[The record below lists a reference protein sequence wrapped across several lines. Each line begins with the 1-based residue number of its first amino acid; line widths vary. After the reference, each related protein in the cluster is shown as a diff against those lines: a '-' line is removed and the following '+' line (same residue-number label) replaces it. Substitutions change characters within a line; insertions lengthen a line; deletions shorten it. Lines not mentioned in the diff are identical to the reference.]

1 MTISRVGQWG
11 QSSARSSS
19 LFEQSDFFTGVLL
32 LPRGPRGRLPK
43 VSTRGVAKKGLGG
56 TGHEVSVMS
65 GPVIGPL
72 LRSPPLP
79 HVQCGR
85 ALVEHYGLGVL
96 VCHLGHMTEDIFF
109 CDNTKEAS
117 AERER
122 GGEEDRQ
129 RKR

>member
-1 MTISRVGQWG
+1 M
-11 QSSARSSS
+11 
-19 LFEQSDFFTGVLL
+19 
-32 LPRGPRGRLPK
+32 
-43 VSTRGVAKKGLGG
+43 AKKGLGG

-65 GPVIGPL
+65 GPVIEPL

-129 RKR
+129 RKRESKMYHRYGACGRCMVFFVGRVVNKLTITKILLNWVGNMAKHHY

>member
-1 MTISRVGQWG
+1 M
-11 QSSARSSS
+11 
-19 LFEQSDFFTGVLL
+19 
-32 LPRGPRGRLPK
+32 
-43 VSTRGVAKKGLGG
+43 
-56 TGHEVSVMS
+56 MS

-85 ALVEHYGLGVL
+85 ALVEHYGLWVL

-117 AERER
+117 AERGGR
-122 GGEEDRQ
+122 GMGGRKTDRE
-129 RKR
+129 KESKKLISDMEHVGDVWSFLLAGWSKINLIWHLYIKKK